1 MVSLAIL
8 RDFARCAGQAG
19 WGYFDV
25 QRDFRHVPAALAGY
39 IESAFRSLPSV
50 VPQFYALFV
59 VDCLLLGYLGAMP
72 AEGIYIVLARIGTVY
87 YFAHFLIVLPMLGI
101 IERPKDV
108 PESISSPV
116 LSAQRTG

>member
-1 MVSLAIL
+1 MPFYAIL
-8 RDFARCAGQAG
+8 RAVPDKLGGVILMFSAIFVMFLLPWLDTSKVRSGR
-19 WGYFDV
+19 Y
-25 QRDFRHVPAALAGY
+25 RPLFR
-39 IESAFRSLPSV
+39 
-50 VPQFYALFV
+50 QFYALFV

-116 LSAQRTG
+116 LSGAAQPAE